1 VAVTIRAAEAGDEA
15 EVAALADAMGGHDGA
30 TANPAV
36 GAVYREALEDARVRM
51 LVAEDG
57 GRVVG
62 YAEVQARPYMLDGVR
77 QGWLAALCVTPGR
90 RGEGVGAALV
100 EAVDAAAAAMG
111 CDEVVV
117 DSSSCRVD
125 AHRFYRSAGFADHR
139 PAHRFRRSIRSRT

>member
-1 VAVTIRAAEAGDEA
+1 MAVTIRPAEAADEA
-15 EVAALADAMGGHDGA
+15 AVAFLADAMGGHDGA
-30 TANPAV
+30 AANPAV
-36 GAVYREALEDARVRM
+36 GAVYREALADARVRM

-77 QGWLAALCVTPGR
+77 QGWLAALCVAPGR

-111 CDEVVV
+111 CDEVSV
-117 DSSSCRVD
+117 DSSSFRVD
-125 AHRFYRSAGFADHR
+125 AHRFYRSAGFSEHR
-139 PAHRFRRSIRSRT
+139 PAHRFKRAVRTRM